1 MRFILFGPPG
11 VGKGTQAKIL
21 SEKHHLAHISTG
33 DMLRASIKQGTPL
46 GLKAKSYIDDGQ
58 LVPDD
63 VIIGMIEEF
72 ISDVTNRENG
82 FILDGFPRT
91 VSQAEALNHLLIQ
104 YDCPIDRVISLTA
117 PDEEIIP
124 RLSGRRV
131 APNSGKVYHIK
142 YNPPKVDGKC
152 DETGEDLIQR
162 DDDKEETIKK
172 RLQVYKDSTEP
183 VLAFYQNQD
192 LVSEINGTQSIDIVS
207 QEIDDIAQSVTR

>member
-33 DMLRASIKQGTPL
+33 DMLRASIKQGTEL
-46 GLKAKSYIDDGQ
+46 GLQAKSFIDKGE

-72 ISDVTNRENG
+72 ISDVENRKNG

-91 VSQAEALNHLLIQ
+91 VSQAESLNQLLIQ
-104 YDCPIDRVISLTA
+104 YDCPVDRVISLSA
-117 PDEEIIP
+117 PDEDIIE
-124 RLSGRRV
+124 RLSGRRI

-142 YNPPKVDGKC
+142 YNPPKVEGKC

-162 DDDKEETIKK
+162 DDDKVDTIKK

-183 VLAFYQNQD
+183 VLSFYNNQD
-192 LVSEINGTQSIDIVS
+192 LTTEIKGTLPID
-207 QEIDDIAQSVTR
+207 EISREIEDVAQSVTR

>member
-33 DMLRASIKQGTPL
+33 DMLRASIKQGTEL
-46 GLKAKSYIDDGQ
+46 GLQAKSFIDKGE

-72 ISDVTNRENG
+72 ISDVENHKNG

-91 VSQAEALNHLLIQ
+91 VSQAESLNQLLIQ

-117 PDEEIIP
+117 PDEDIIE
-124 RLSGRRV
+124 RLSGRRI
-131 APNSGKVYHIK
+131 APESGKVYHIK
-142 YNPPKVDGKC
+142 YNPPKVEGKC

-162 DDDKEETIKK
+162 DDDKVDTIKK

-183 VLAFYQNQD
+183 VLSFYNNQD
-192 LVSEINGTQSIDIVS
+192 LTTEITGTLPID
-207 QEIDDIAQSVTR
+207 EISREIEDVAQSVTR

>member
-11 VGKGTQAKIL
+11 VGKGTQAKVL
-21 SEKHHLAHISTG
+21 SEKYQLSHISTG
-33 DMLRASIKQGTPL
+33 DMLRASIKEGTSL

-63 VIIGMIEEF
+63 VIIGIIEEF
-72 ISDVTNRENG
+72 ISDVENRKNG

-117 PDEEIIP
+117 SDEEIIS

-142 YNPPKVDGKC
+142 FNPPKVEGKC
-152 DETGEDLIQR
+152 DQTGEDLIQR

-172 RLQVYKDSTEP
+172 RLDVYKKSTEP
-183 VLAFYQNQD
+183 VLSFYNTRD
-192 LVSEINGTQSIDIVS
+192 LVSEIDGTQAIDDVS
-207 QEIDDIAQSVTR
+207 KEIEDIAQSVTR

>member
-11 VGKGTQAKIL
+11 VGKGTQAKVL
-21 SEKHHLAHISTG
+21 SEKYQLSHISTG
-33 DMLRASIKQGTPL
+33 DMLRASIKEGTSL

-63 VIIGMIEEF
+63 VIIGIIEEF
-72 ISDVTNRENG
+72 ISDVENRKNG

-117 PDEEIIP
+117 SDEEIIS

-142 YNPPKVDGKC
+142 FNPPKVEGKC
-152 DETGEDLIQR
+152 DQTGEDLIQR

-172 RLQVYKDSTEP
+172 RLDVYKKSTEP
-183 VLAFYQNQD
+183 VLSFYNTRD
-192 LVSEINGTQSIDIVS
+192 LVSEIDGTQTIDDVS
-207 QEIDDIAQSVTR
+207 KEIEDIAQSVTR

>member
-33 DMLRASIKQGTPL
+33 DMLRASIKQGTEL
-46 GLKAKSYIDDGQ
+46 GLQAKSFIDKGE

-72 ISDVTNRENG
+72 ISDVENRKNG

-91 VSQAEALNHLLIQ
+91 VSQAESLNQLLIQ
-104 YDCPIDRVISLTA
+104 YDCPVDRVISLTA
-117 PDEEIIP
+117 PDEDIIE
-124 RLSGRRV
+124 RLSGRRI
-131 APNSGKVYHIK
+131 APESGKVYHIK
-142 YNPPKVDGKC
+142 YNPPKVEGKC

-162 DDDKEETIKK
+162 DDDKVDTIKK

-183 VLAFYQNQD
+183 VLSFYNNQD
-192 LVSEINGTQSIDIVS
+192 LTTEIKGTLPID
-207 QEIDDIAQSVTR
+207 EISREIEDVAQSVTR

>member
-117 PDEEIIP
+117 PDEEIIS

-172 RLQVYKDSTEP
+172 RLKVYKDSTEP
-183 VLAFYQNQD
+183 VLEFYQSQD

>member
-11 VGKGTQAKIL
+11 VGKGTQAKVL
-21 SEKHHLAHISTG
+21 SEKYQLSHISTG
-33 DMLRASIKQGTPL
+33 DMLRASIKEGTPL

-72 ISDVTNRENG
+72 ISDVENRKNG

-117 PDEEIIP
+117 SDEEIIS

-142 YNPPKVDGKC
+142 YNPPKVEGKC

-172 RLQVYKDSTEP
+172 RLDVYKKSTEP
-183 VLAFYQNQD
+183 VLSFYNTQD
-192 LVSEINGTQSIDIVS
+192 LVSEINGTQAIDEVS
-207 QEIDDIAQSVTR
+207 KEIEDIAQSVTR